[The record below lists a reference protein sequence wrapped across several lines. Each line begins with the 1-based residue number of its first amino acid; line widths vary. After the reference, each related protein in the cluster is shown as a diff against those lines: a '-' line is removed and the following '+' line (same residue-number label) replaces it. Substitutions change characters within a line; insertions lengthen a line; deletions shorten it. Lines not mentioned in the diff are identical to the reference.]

1 MEQTKFKLIVDT
13 LLEAQP
19 KDYIKKSRE
28 LQHRE
33 SADYLET
40 SLKLTPRVEQQC
52 GDCGKQVINRRVEFY
67 VTGLGTKRRQWKKHC
82 VTCKTKTKIS
92 FSDINNNK

>member
-19 KDYIKKSRE
+19 KDYIKKSRQ
-28 LQHRE
+28 LQHKE
-33 SADYLET
+33 DADYLET
-40 SLKLTPRVEQQC
+40 SLRLAPRVEQQC
-52 GDCGKQVINRRVEFY
+52 GDCGKNVVNRRVEFY
-67 VTGLGTKRRQWKKHC
+67 VIGLGSNRKQWKKHC

-92 FSDINNNK
+92 FSDIQK